1 MAEYEDLRQRHLADL
16 AALLPEH
23 VQRLRWPA
31 ERLRQERRDRL
42 RDLLRG
48 GHGVLALAP
57 RPAGRSRPRR
67 VRGGRPGRPP
77 ADDQGRP

>member
-31 ERLRQERRDRL
+31 S
-42 RDLLRG
+42 
-48 GHGVLALAP
+48 P
-57 RPAGRSRPRR
+57 SRWP
-67 VRGGRPGRPP
+67 
-77 ADDQGRP
+77 

>member
-48 GHGVLALAP
+48 PSPP
-57 RPAGRSRPRR
+57 RPGTVTGWPGSTPAPSRRPTWPASRR
-67 VRGGRPGRPP
+67 
-77 ADDQGRP
+77 